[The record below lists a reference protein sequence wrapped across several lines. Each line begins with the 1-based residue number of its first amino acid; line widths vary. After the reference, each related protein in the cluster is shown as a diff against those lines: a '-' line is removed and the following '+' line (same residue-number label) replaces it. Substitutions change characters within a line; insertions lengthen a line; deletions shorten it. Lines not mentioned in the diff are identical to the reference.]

1 MIAITNGKVMT
12 ITQGTLERGTVL
24 VEDGRIV
31 ALGEEIEIPEG
42 AETYDAIDTVVMPG
56 LIDAHCHVGIWAD
69 GVGGWHSDGN
79 EMTDPIQPHL
89 RALDAIHPEDP
100 AFEELVAAGVTTVLT
115 GPGSGNLIG
124 GQWICLKTVPK
135 PSIEQM
141 VLLEPAGMKMA
152 LGENPKRAYGEQQ
165 KKAPSTRMGNAA
177 MLRTALVDAQDHLE
191 AWHRYETDLAKYQA
205 KVEAGDEEAEA
216 PKPPERNLKWEA
228 LGKVLRREMK
238 ARVHAHRADDM
249 LTAVRIAGEFNLD
262 LTLEHATDGY
272 KIADI
277 LAAKGIPVVAGPMLF
292 SRGKYEVKGL
302 TPKNPGIMAK
312 AGVKVA
318 IQTDEA
324 SAVKYLTIHAALAV
338 REGMPEEEACKAITI
353 NAAEIIGVDDRVGS
367 LEVGKD
373 ADLVVFSGHPFDYRT
388 VVELVLVDGQVAY
401 RRDGG
406 TTASGVERRE

>member
-1 MIAITNGKVMT
+1 
-12 ITQGTLERGTVL
+12 
-24 VEDGRIV
+24 
-31 ALGEEIEIPEG
+31 
-42 AETYDAIDTVVMPG
+42 
-56 LIDAHCHVGIWAD
+56 
-69 GVGGWHSDGN
+69 
-79 EMTDPIQPHL
+79 
-89 RALDAIHPEDP
+89 
-100 AFEELVAAGVTTVLT
+100 
-115 GPGSGNLIG
+115 
-124 GQWICLKTVPK
+124 
-135 PSIEQM
+135 
-141 VLLEPAGMKMA
+141 
-152 LGENPKRAYGEQQ
+152 
-165 KKAPSTRMGNAA
+165 
-177 MLRTALVDAQDHLE
+177 
-191 AWHRYETDLAKYQA
+191 
-205 KVEAGDEEAEA
+205 
-216 PKPPERNLKWEA
+216 
-228 LGKVLRREMK
+228 MK